1 MTCRTAYP
9 DPHIASAARMHDY
22 WLGGRDHR
30 QVDRKAA
37 DRAATKCPDIV
48 QVVRSHRAFLVRAV
62 RFMTRQGVRQFLDLG
77 SGIPTAPN
85 THQVARETMPDARV
99 VYVDNDPLVY
109 RHFLDHISE
118 PGVAAAYAS
127 LRYPSRILHDPAVQG
142 LISWDEPVGVLMVSV
157 LHYLPDEDD
166 PDGIIAAFRWI
177 LPPGSFLALSHA
189 SAERTGLSG
198 LDCFR
203 SLSGQALPL
212 ALPRSAQR
220 IEGFFAGLDL
230 VEPGVVDVARWQA
243 SAAPAPLRPGQ
254 MATRLRSLAGVGRVP
269 AAPVLP

>member
-1 MTCRTAYP
+1 MTSRMAYP

-22 WLGGRDHR
+22 WLGGQDHR
-30 QVDRKAA
+30 AVDRKAA

-48 QVVRSHRAFLVRAV
+48 KVVRGHRAFLVRAV
-62 RFMTRQGVRQFLDLG
+62 RFMAQQGVRQFLDLG

-85 THQVARETMPDARV
+85 THQVARDTLPDARV
-99 VYVDNDPLVY
+99 VYIDNDPLVY
-109 RHFLDHISE
+109 RHFLDHLCE
-118 PGVAAAYAS
+118 QGVGAAYAS
-127 LRYPSRILHDPAVQG
+127 LKYPSRILHDPAVQG

-157 LHYLPDEDD
+157 LHYIPDEDD
-166 PDGIIAAFRWI
+166 PDGIVAAFRWS

-189 SAERTGLSG
+189 SAERTCVSG

-220 IEGFFAGLDL
+220 IEGFFTGLDL
-230 VEPGVVDVARWQA
+230 VEPGVVDVAQWQA
-243 SAAPAPLRPGQ
+243 GRSSTSQAPRKIPS
-254 MATRLRSLAGVGRVP
+254 RLKSLAGLARM
-269 AAPVLP
+269 PVAITP